1 MATAPAPT
9 LTHDGKKPFTVKLS
23 FSEKPE
29 LGYKTV
35 RDSLIEVSCATES
48 CGTVTG
54 ASRVT
59 KGNDSEWKATVKPS
73 QGYDITLTLPV
84 RGCDE
89 TGAVCVGGRPLAGPA
104 SATIPGKPLTATL
117 TGPAEHDG
125 SESFTVR
132 LTFSMEPDVSYK
144 TVRDTMFTEKGG
156 AISGAKRVKP
166 PHDLEFDITVEPDG
180 DGAVSL
186 SLASPLPACGEAGAV
201 CTAAGRKIEGTV
213 SATIPGPVAISVAD
227 ATVREGPGAVLA
239 FVVTLDRARDAA
251 VTVDYAT
258 VPGTGAGA
266 ATENSDY
273 TGTSGTLTFAADET
287 EQTVSVPVL
296 ADDHDEGSETLTL
309 KLSNPVGARIA
320 DDEATGT
327 IQNTGPIPQ
336 AWIARFGRTVGEQAV
351 DAVEARFGARREP
364 GLSGRIAGQ
373 GIGGF
378 AGSAR
383 EDDTARA
390 DEREA
395 RHGLAAFSDWLGN
408 ADEDKAP
415 GFGSRTLSGREML
428 TGSSFALTGGSEDR
442 GFGAFWG
449 RGAVTR
455 FDGREGGLTL
465 DGEVASAMLG
475 ADFSRNGVL
484 AGLMISH
491 SRGEGGY
498 RSPSGGGEVSSTLT
512 ALFPYGRYAFTER
525 VSVWGMAGYG
535 EGTLALTP
543 DGHAQMR
550 PGMDLVMGALGVR
563 GVLVDGGSEGMTLA
577 VKSDVMAVRT
587 ATEAV
592 PGLVASEADVTRVR
606 LGLKGSRPIGLG
618 GGAVLTRSLELGV
631 RHDGGDAETGF
642 GADIGAGLELS
653 DPARGLS
660 AEVRARGLLTHE
672 AGGMRQRGVSGTL
685 SWDPAPNSDRGSRSG
700 CARRW
705 ADRPRAGRMRCSR
718 GPRPM
723 GSARKRTRGRSGA
736 ASRRGSATD
745 SASSTTAS
753 R

>member
-1 MATAPAPT
+1 MTALGIPTRPRTNLATAPAPT

-35 RDSLIEVSCATES
+35 RNSLIEVSCATES

-59 KGNDSEWKATVKPS
+59 KGNDSEWKVTVKPS

-166 PHDLEFDITVEPDG
+166 PHDLEFDIKVEPDG

-336 AWIARFGRTVGEQAV
+336 AWIARFGRTVGEQAL

-378 AGSAR
+378 AGPAR
-383 EDDTARA
+383 EDDAARA

-408 ADEDKAP
+408 ADEDKARRCVADWP
-415 GFGSRTLSGREML
+415 SSSGLR
-428 TGSSFALTGGSEDR
+428 
-442 GFGAFWG
+442 G
-449 RGAVTR
+449 RGAMARTAAP
-455 FDGREGGLTL
+455 GRSTGSGS
-465 DGEVASAMLG
+465 ASA
-475 ADFSRNGVL
+475 
-484 AGLMISH
+484 
-491 SRGEGGY
+491 GG
-498 RSPSGGGEVSSTLT
+498 S
-512 ALFPYGRYAFTER
+512 TER
-525 VSVWGMAGYG
+525 TAGPSLSSCG
-535 EGTLALTP
+535 SRRRDATSRTTIGRRGT
-543 DGHAQMR
+543 R
-550 PGMDLVMGALGVR
+550 
-563 GVLVDGGSEGMTLA
+563 S
-577 VKSDVMAVRT
+577 
-587 ATEAV
+587 
-592 PGLVASEADVTRVR
+592 
-606 LGLKGSRPIGLG
+606 GSRPPRAGKPG
-618 GGAVLTRSLELGV
+618 GVV
-631 RHDGGDAETGF
+631 
-642 GADIGAGLELS
+642 
-653 DPARGLS
+653 PARG
-660 AEVRARGLLTHE
+660 RA
-672 AGGMRQRGVSGTL
+672 
-685 SWDPAPNSDRGSRSG
+685 PAPQDASFPTVAVGMLMAAHPRSPPRCLPGFRG
-700 CARRW
+700 
-705 ADRPRAGRMRCSR
+705 
-718 GPRPM
+718 GPYTITP
-723 GSARKRTRGRSGA
+723 TNLHNFV
-736 ASRRGSATD
+736 
-745 SASSTTAS
+745 
-753 R
+753 